1 MQHLQFHLLQNAAGI
16 STLYQIKKKNAFT
29 CAYYIARKMQAR
41 WRAKRL
47 KQKEKSQQ
55 KEWKYKEMRLL
66 CNISRNN
73 AVNDDTYY
81 A

>member
-1 MQHLQFHLLQNAAGI
+1 MKGEAIKAEREKPTEGI
-16 STLYQIKKKNAFT
+16 QI
-29 CAYYIARKMQAR
+29 Q
-41 WRAKRL
+41 
-47 KQKEKSQQ
+47 
-55 KEWKYKEMRLL
+55 EMRLL